1 MMRYGLKGSFVGAL
15 CALLLSGCAGGPDT
29 CEGGTPCHPTFAKR
43 AYNRPYKIKGTW
55 HYPQGHYEYAKTGVA
70 SYYGGTDVFHG
81 RPTSNGEI
89 FDKNKVSAAHKTLP
103 IPCVVRVTNLK
114 NGRSI
119 TMPVNDRGP
128 FKHERI
134 IDLSLRAAQL
144 LGFEREGLAQVRV
157 ETCVEES
164 LQAAHEKASRV
175 KKKSPAKKTTVHKA
189 SPPLQKTPV
198 QLPSKKFAPQILLE
212 KEGAFIEASPPMDMA
227 AARARASIYLEKY
240 PDVGVSLAPTPS
252 KHYKVL
258 LGPMDS
264 SKDAY
269 NLLNLLKGVKG

>member
-15 CALLLSGCAGGPDT
+15 AALLLSGCASGPDT

-55 HYPQGHYEYAKTGVA
+55 HYPQGHYEYAQTGVA

-81 RPTSNGEI
+81 RPTSNGDI

-144 LGFEREGLAQVRV
+144 LGFERQGLAQVRV

-175 KKKSPAKKTTVHKA
+175 KKKSSTKAPARKAMPAVQKKPSQSTT
-189 SPPLQKTPV
+189 P
-198 QLPSKKFAPQILLE
+198 KFSPQIVLE

-227 AARARASIYLEKY
+227 TARARAGIYLEKY
-240 PDVGVSLAPTPS
+240 PQIGVSLAPTPS